1 MPYIDGLE
9 LMYGNTMTWD
19 CHVGRLLELSTP
31 SGPISR
37 ILWSSL
43 WGGPLSPS
51 SQTPK
56 GGPCRRLRLSKLLEN
71 V

>member
-1 MPYIDGLE
+1 
-9 LMYGNTMTWD
+9 MTCN
-19 CHVGRLLELSTP
+19 CHVCRLLELSTP

-56 GGPCRRLRLSKLLEN
+56 GVPCLGLRLPKVLDN